1 MMSNTTERPVSK
13 IYESNSFGEVQIA
26 DDVVATIAGLAAT
39 DVEGVFAM
47 FGNIT
52 NEIAGKLGIKNL
64 SKGVKVVVENGEVF
78 VELAITMEYGFA
90 VTDVARQVQQKTKT
104 AIENMTGLTVAA
116 VDVKIAG
123 INI

>member
-1 MMSNTTERPVSK
+1 MSNTTERPVSK